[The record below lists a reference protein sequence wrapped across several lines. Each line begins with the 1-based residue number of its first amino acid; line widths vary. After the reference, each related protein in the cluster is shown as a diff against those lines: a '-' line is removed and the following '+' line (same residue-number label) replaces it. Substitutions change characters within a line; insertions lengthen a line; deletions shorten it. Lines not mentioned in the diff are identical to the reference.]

1 MERIVRYPASFP
13 DLVLLIGG
21 SEFAFKSC
29 VVFGAFQ
36 FQCNVNEMTIDAPKI
51 NGLFKGKFGTFDLKD
66 EVCSHNPT

>member
-13 DLVLLIGG
+13 DLVLLIEG

-51 NGLFKGKFGTFDLKD
+51 N
-66 EVCSHNPT
+66 